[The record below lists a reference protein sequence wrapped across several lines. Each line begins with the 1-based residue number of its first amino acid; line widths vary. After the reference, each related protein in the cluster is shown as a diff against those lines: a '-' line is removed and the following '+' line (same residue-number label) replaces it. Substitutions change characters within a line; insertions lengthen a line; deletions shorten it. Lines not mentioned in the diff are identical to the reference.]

1 MGVMSV
7 TTSQFVLV
15 GAIIL
20 FAAIVHSI
28 SGFGFSLMSVP
39 LMVLVIDLHLA
50 IVVATLISTV
60 ATTSQ
65 AWLLRS
71 DRDNV
76 LTKRF
81 IASTC
86 VGAPFGLLAFVFV
99 PQNPLKVLLGVGV
112 LFGVAVLARGIDLRA
127 THHSLD
133 WIMGA
138 LSGVLLM
145 ATSTNGPP
153 LVFTLQARHVEA
165 KTFRATLNTVFAFSS
180 CLAIVLFAISGRISL
195 QTLLL
200 AVGVAPLLLC
210 GLAIGTRVRAH
221 IEPNRFRILI
231 LVLLTAGGVSSIFS
245 ALR

>member
-1 MGVMSV
+1 MSV
-7 TTSQFVLV
+7 TTSQFIAV
-15 GAIIL
+15 GGIIL
-20 FAAIVHSI
+20 FAALVQAI

-50 IVVATLISTV
+50 VVVATLIGTV
-60 ATTSQ
+60 SSTSQ

-71 DRDNV
+71 DRDDV

-86 VGAPFGLLAFVFV
+86 VGAPFGLLAFILV
-99 PQNPLKVLLGVGV
+99 PQNPLKIILGVGV
-112 LFGVAVLARGIDLRA
+112 LFGVVVLARGVDLRA
-127 THHSLD
+127 THHSFD
-133 WIMGA
+133 WTMGV

-165 KTFRATLNTVFAFSS
+165 KRFRATLNTVFAFSG
-180 CLAIVLFAISGRISL
+180 CLAIVLFAVSGKISVQS
-195 QTLLL
+195 LLL

-210 GLAIGTRVRAH
+210 GLAMGTMVRTH
-221 IEPNRFRILI
+221 IEADRFRILI
-231 LVLLTAGGVSSIFS
+231 FVLLAASGASSIFS

>member
-1 MGVMSV
+1 MSV
-7 TTSQFVLV
+7 TTSQFVAL

-28 SGFGFSLMSVP
+28 SGFGFALMSVP
-39 LMVLVIDLHLA
+39 LMVLVIDLRLA
-50 IVVATLISTV
+50 VVVATLIGTV
-60 ATTSQ
+60 SSTSQ
-65 AWLLRS
+65 AWLLQS
-71 DRDNV
+71 DRDDV

-86 VGAPFGLLAFVFV
+86 VGAPLGLVAFIFV

-112 LFGVAVLARGIDLRA
+112 LFGVVVLAWGVDLRA
-127 THHSLD
+127 THHSFD

-165 KTFRATLNTVFAFSS
+165 KTFRATLNTVFAFSGY
-180 CLAIVLFAISGRISL
+180 LAVVLYAISGKISA
-195 QTLLL
+195 QSLLL

-221 IEPNRFRILI
+221 IEPDRFRMLI
-231 LVLLTAGGVSSIFS
+231 LVLLTASGASSIFS

>member
-1 MGVMSV
+1 MNV
-7 TTSQFVLV
+7 TVAQFVAV

-20 FAAIVHSI
+20 FASVVQSV

-50 IVVATLISTV
+50 VVVATLIGTV
-60 ATTSQ
+60 SSTSQ

-71 DRDNV
+71 DRDDV

-81 IASTC
+81 IASAC
-86 VGAPFGLLAFVFV
+86 VGAPLGLLAFVFV
-99 PQNPLKVLLGVGV
+99 PQNFLKVLLGVGV
-112 LFGVAVLARGIDLRA
+112 LFGVVVLARGVDMRA
-127 THHSLD
+127 THHSFD

-165 KTFRATLNTVFAFSS
+165 PRFRATLNAVFAFSGY
-180 CLAIVLFAISGRISL
+180 LAIVLFAISGKISA
-195 QTLLL
+195 QSLLL
-200 AVGVAPLLLC
+200 AAVVAPLLLC
-210 GLAIGTRVRAH
+210 GLAIGTRIRAH

-231 LVLLTAGGVSSIFS
+231 LVLLTASGASSIFS

>member
-1 MGVMSV
+1 MNITVA
-7 TTSQFVLV
+7 QFVAV

-20 FAAIVHSI
+20 FAAIVQSI

-50 IVVATLISTV
+50 VVVATLIGTV
-60 ATTSQ
+60 SSTSQ

-71 DRDNV
+71 DRDDV

-81 IASTC
+81 IASAC
-86 VGAPFGLLAFVFV
+86 VGAPLGLIAFIFV
-99 PQNPLKVLLGVGV
+99 PQNFLKILLGVGV
-112 LFGVAVLARGIDLRA
+112 LFGVVVLARGIDMRA
-127 THHSLD
+127 THHSFD

-165 KTFRATLNTVFAFSS
+165 ARFRATLNTVFAFSGY
-180 CLAIVLFAISGRISL
+180 LAIALFAISGRIGEQS
-195 QTLLL
+195 LLL
-200 AVGVAPLLLC
+200 AVVVAPLLLC
-210 GLAIGTRVRAH
+210 GLAIGTRVREH
-221 IEPNRFRILI
+221 IEPNRFRVLI
-231 LVLLTAGGVSSIFS
+231 LVLLLASGVSSIFS

>member
-1 MGVMSV
+1 MSI
-7 TTSQFVLV
+7 TAAQYIAV

-20 FAAIVHSI
+20 FAAIVQSI

-39 LMVLVIDLHLA
+39 LMVLVIDLRLA
-50 IVVATLISTV
+50 VVVATLFGTV
-60 ATTSQ
+60 SSTSQ

-71 DRDNV
+71 DRDDV

-81 IASTC
+81 IASAC
-86 VGAPFGLLAFVFV
+86 VGAPLGLIAFVFV
-99 PQNPLKVLLGVGV
+99 PQDFLKVLLGVGV
-112 LFGVAVLARGIDLRA
+112 IFGVVVLARGIDMRA
-127 THHSLD
+127 THHSFD

-165 KTFRATLNTVFAFSS
+165 ARFRATLNTVFAFSGY
-180 CLAIVLFAISGRISL
+180 LAIVLFAISGKISVQSL
-195 QTLLL
+195 RL
-200 AVGVAPLLLC
+200 GVVLVPLMLC
-210 GLAIGTRVRAH
+210 GLALGTRVRAH

-231 LVLLTAGGVSSIFS
+231 LLLLAASGASSIFS
-245 ALR
+245 ALF

>member
-1 MGVMSV
+1 MSITV
-7 TTSQFVLV
+7 AQYVAV

-20 FAAIVHSI
+20 FAAIVQSI

-50 IVVATLISTV
+50 VVVATLIGTV
-60 ATTSQ
+60 SSTSQ

-71 DRDNV
+71 DRDDV

-81 IASTC
+81 IASAC

-99 PQNPLKVLLGVGV
+99 PQNFLKVLLGVGV
-112 LFGVAVLARGIDLRA
+112 LFGVVVLARGIDMRA
-127 THHSLD
+127 THHSFD
-133 WIMGA
+133 WFMGA

-165 KTFRATLNTVFAFSS
+165 ARFRATLNTVFAFSGY
-180 CLAIVLFAISGRISL
+180 LAIVLFAISGKISL
-195 QTLLL
+195 QSLRL
-200 AVGVAPLLLC
+200 AGVVAPLMLC

-221 IEPNRFRILI
+221 IEPNRFRVLI
-231 LVLLTAGGVSSIFS
+231 LVLLLASGVSSIFS

>member
-1 MGVMSV
+1 MSV
-7 TTSQFVLV
+7 TTSQFVAL

-20 FAAIVHSI
+20 FAAIVQSI

-50 IVVATLISTV
+50 VVVATLIGTISS
-60 ATTSQ
+60 TSQ

-71 DRDNV
+71 DRDDV

-86 VGAPFGLLAFVFV
+86 VGAPFGLLAFIFV

-112 LFGVAVLARGIDLRA
+112 LFGVVVLARGVDMRA
-127 THHSLD
+127 THHSFD

-165 KTFRATLNTVFAFSS
+165 KTFRATLNTVFAFSGY
-180 CLAIVLFAISGRISL
+180 LAIVLYTISGKISA
-195 QTLLL
+195 QSLLL
-200 AVGVAPLLLC
+200 AAGVAPLLLS

-221 IEPNRFRILI
+221 IEPNRFRILV
-231 LVLLTAGGVSSIFS
+231 LVLLTVSGASSIFS

>member
-1 MGVMSV
+1 MSI
-7 TTSQFVLV
+7 TAAQYIAV

-20 FAAIVHSI
+20 FAAIIHSI

-39 LMVLVIDLHLA
+39 LMVLVIDLRLA
-50 IVVATLISTV
+50 VVVATLIGTV
-60 ATTSQ
+60 SSTSQ

-71 DRDNV
+71 DRDDV

-81 IASTC
+81 ISSAC

-99 PQNPLKVLLGVGV
+99 PQDFLKVLLGVGV
-112 LFGVAVLARGIDLRA
+112 LFGVVVLAWGIDMRA
-127 THHSLD
+127 THRSFD

-165 KTFRATLNTVFAFSS
+165 ARFRATLNTVFAFSGY
-180 CLAIVLFAISGRISL
+180 LAIVLFAISGKITLQSL
-195 QTLLL
+195 WLGVVLL
-200 AVGVAPLLLC
+200 PLMVC
-210 GLAIGTRVRAH
+210 GLALGTRVRAH
-221 IEPNRFRILI
+221 IEPNRFRILV
-231 LVLLTAGGVSSIFS
+231 LVLLTVSGASSIFS
-245 ALR
+245 ALL